1 MQPPAEGILTLYLL
15 IFGLLLI
22 PMQYVL
28 EEIVL
33 CCMLCH
39 PFPQTRVILAVLV
52 RFQHH
57 STMRRFYNLA
67 HIVLLLLHIKI

>member
-57 STMRRFYNLA
+57 STSIGSTILLIR
-67 HIVLLLLHIKI
+67 LLLMIIKI